1 MRNFADSK
9 RAGQG
14 HAKAI
19 LSDHEVELMRELHE
33 VDGWSYGRLANK
45 FEVSKSA
52 VASICRYR
60 TR

>member
-9 RAGQG
+9 REGQN
-14 HAKAI
+14 HPKAV
-19 LSDHEVELMRELHE
+19 LSDHEVELMRQLRETDH
-33 VDGWSYGRLANK
+33 WSYGRLAKK
-45 FEVSKSA
+45 FEVSKTL